1 MHDFY
6 LLIGFTAFAVLG
18 LFAVGKA
25 GDFIGK
31 NCKSMGKD
39 MPAKQ
44 ENHNKKLH

>member
-6 LLIGFTAFAVLG
+6 LLIGFAAFAVLG

-25 GDFIGK
+25 GDFIVK
-31 NCKSMGKD
+31 SCKSMRKD
-39 MPAKQ
+39 MSGKQ